1 MPGDVV
7 FLKRIFR
14 KNDFARFSNFIRK
27 VRLNQT
33 MTKTDSEDILYLHGV
48 EADGVTGCGKSMI
61 YGI

>member
-48 EADGVTGCGKSMI
+48 EADGEAGEGRWRYRMW
-61 YGI
+61 